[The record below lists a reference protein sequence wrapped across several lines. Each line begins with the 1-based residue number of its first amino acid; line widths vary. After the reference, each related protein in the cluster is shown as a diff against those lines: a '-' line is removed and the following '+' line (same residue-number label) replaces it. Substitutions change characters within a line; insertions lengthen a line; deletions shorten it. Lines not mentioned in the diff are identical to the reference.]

1 MTTESS
7 IIDLTTATT
16 NLLNTVTAIQSNIT
30 SQITTAVATSTNNSQ
45 IPLVIIATN
54 MIKTQTLLVPKL

>member
-1 MTTESS
+1 MTTETAV
-7 IIDLTTATT
+7 IDLTTQVTNAVGLMTT
-16 NLLNTVTAIQSNIT
+16 QNASVASAIAA
-30 SQITTAVATSTNNSQ
+30 AVLVSTNNSQ